1 MSTGSAD
8 PWQLKDTK
16 TDQGNTE
23 FSSNCDSFED
33 NFIAHDQ
40 NQEGNE
46 KDFENIKKS
55 NDRNLHDPL
64 PDSSN
69 YLELLERKL
78 AKVQK
83 GSKLLENLQDKRQDC
98 MRSLLSAN
106 GVPVT
111 IFEQLLEL
119 DTPIDSGRLHRHLLP
134 VQALTVGETVRIVE
148 HDALEQREEEHTEVE
163 AEGDH

>member
-8 PWQLKDTK
+8 PWQLKDT
-16 TDQGNTE
+16 TTE
-23 FSSNCDSFED
+23 QDNKKFSSDCDSFED
-33 NFIAHDQ
+33 NFTAQDQ
-40 NQEGNE
+40 DQEGNE
-46 KDFENIKKS
+46 KDFETTKKS
-55 NDRNLHDPL
+55 NERNFHDPL
-64 PDSSN
+64 PDSSK
-69 YLELLERKL
+69 YLEQLERKL

-111 IFEQLLEL
+111 IFAQLLEL

-148 HDALEQREEEHTEVE
+148 HDALQQPEEETEVVE
-163 AEGDH
+163 H

>member
-1 MSTGSAD
+1 MYTGSAD
-8 PWQLKDTK
+8 PWQLKDT
-16 TDQGNTE
+16 TTGQGNKE
-23 FSSNCDSFED
+23 LSSNCDTFED
-33 NFIAHDQ
+33 NFTAQDQ
-40 NQEGNE
+40 DQEGTE
-46 KDFENIKKS
+46 KDFENTDKR

-148 HDALEQREEEHTEVE
+148 HDALERPEEQTEVE
-163 AEGDH
+163 DQ